1 MSFVEWVWNKQDA
14 LEERVRRL
22 SRGKLG
28 RVMRLAKKPSYDEF
42 TKTSWTVAIGIVI
55 TGGIGFTIY
64 YFWLHAP
71 PFLRGLFG
79 V

>member
-22 SRGKLG
+22 SRGQLG

-42 TKTSWTVAIGIVI
+42 TKTSWTVAIGIAI
-55 TGGIGFTIY
+55 TGGIGFVIY
-64 YFWLHAP
+64 FFWLHGP
-71 PFLRGLFG
+71 PFLRDLLNI
-79 V
+79 